1 MSNQIT
7 ITGGAKVRNLEGVL
21 TGTAG
26 LVGVL
31 PINVANGIP
40 QLDSSGKILV
50 SQLPNSVME
59 FKGVWNAATNT
70 PTLANGTGNAGDVW
84 LCNVAGT
91 VNFGSGPITFAVGDY
106 AVYDGSAWNR
116 SSGATGTVTSV
127 SVTESSDALTIT
139 GSPITT
145 SGTINIGFAGTS
157 GQYVRG
163 DGGLTTFPNV
173 INSIGLTM
181 PSAFNVANS
190 PLTANGTLAVTGA
203 GNANQ
208 YVRGDGALATFP
220 TTGGGGSAVYYYLN
234 GSINASVTGYKQM
247 ANTAIVGTGTDFSLV
262 GNGLIAEFL
271 TDAGNPNRLLIPAG
285 AWNFE
290 MYFSMSSSGGNQKF
304 YVDLFKYNGS
314 TFTPIASTSTNPEE
328 ITGGTTTDLYLTSL
342 AVPETTLLVTDRLAI
357 RVYII
362 DNSVGRTTTLHTED
376 NHLCQITTTFAAGL
390 SSLNGLTANTQ
401 YFATGTS
408 GTDFNIVSVLDTHT
422 FNLPTASA
430 TNSGALSS
438 ADWSTFNA
446 KENSLSFYS
455 PLRRSG
461 YSITIDQSNSTTN
474 GYLSFT
480 DWNTF
485 NGKQNALGYTA
496 ANDALVV
503 HLAGT
508 ETITGQ
514 KSFSTPQFFN
524 DFIDLS
530 KGARFIK
537 GGSPSSYFNTTVGV
551 FSKNLL
557 SIPTISFKDINGEA
571 NFNFDASTQTYTF
584 PAATGTIA
592 LTSQLTSGTVTSVA
606 ALTLGTTGTDLSS
619 TVTNGT
625 TTPVITLNV
634 PTANATNRG
643 ALSSADWTTFNNK
656 QSALNGT
663 GFVKASGTTISYD
676 NSTYLTTTDAAST
689 YVTIAGSIQTI
700 TGTKRFDSGIQL
712 KYGAITSS
720 TGYSGI
726 GADNDRFY
734 FSNVGGIQS
743 LVFSTT
749 NAYTYTLPSAT
760 GTLALTSQIP
770 SLTGYVTGTGTAN
783 YITKWTGTG
792 AVNNSQIQDNGTN
805 VSVGYT
811 TNPSLYKLDVNGTGR
826 FSGNLNVLNTSST
839 VSIIATGVNSGATGG
854 SSIISGTSGVTNIA
868 IGNRSALL
876 GGGYDAT
883 AMLYWGNGGNL
894 VFNNGSDRVTIASNG
909 ATTFSSSVTATQG
922 IFNGSLGNDLL
933 YLDGGINT
941 DFAFKIT
948 GASDDILTLRRQ
960 HSTVGAKDIISFGY
974 SGNVGIGTT
983 SPAYKL
989 DISGGDLRIVNNS
1002 YPRLVINNTGASGKN
1017 YSIYS
1022 NDNGNLTIGQTGV
1035 ADYVNIT
1042 SGGSLVVNNLG
1053 TGLVYSNAGALT
1065 STNPSDS
1072 RLKDNIE
1079 NISYGLKDILKLR
1092 PVSYNWKE
1100 DKINQGIQFGFIA
1113 QEVKEI
1119 MPNAI
1124 KEFGEDIKYLGLEKD
1139 AIYATLVKA
1148 IQEQQAQIDELKQL
1162 INK

>member
-91 VNFGSGPITFAVGDY
+91 VNFGSGPIVFSVGDY

-127 SVTESSDALTIT
+127 AVTESSDALTIT

-234 GSINASVTGYKQM
+234 GSVNASVTGYKQM

-422 FNLPTASA
+422 FNLPTASS
-430 TNSGALSS
+430 TKRGLLSS
-438 ADWSTFNA
+438 TDWSTFN
-446 KENSLSFYS
+446 S
-455 PLRRSG
+455 
-461 YSITIDQSNSTTN
+461 
-474 GYLSFT
+474 
-480 DWNTF
+480 
-485 NGKQNALGYTA
+485 KQPALGYTA

-503 HLAGT
+503 HLAGV

-619 TVTNGT
+619 TVANGT

-634 PTANATNRG
+634 PTASATNRG
-643 ALSSADWTTFNNK
+643 ALSSTDWTTFNGK
-656 QSALNGT
+656 QAALNGT

-676 NSTYLTTTDAAST
+676 NSTYLTTSSASST
-689 YVTIAGSIQTI
+689 YLPLAG
-700 TGTKRFDSGIQL
+700 
-712 KYGAITSS
+712 
-720 TGYSGI
+720 
-726 GADNDRFY
+726 
-734 FSNVGGIQS
+734 
-743 LVFSTT
+743 
-749 NAYTYTLPSAT
+749 
-760 GTLALTSQIP
+760 GTL
-770 SLTGYVTGTGTAN
+770 TGNLSINA
-783 YITKWTGTG
+783 
-792 AVNNSQIQDNGTN
+792 DNGTFFIGRATGSYGMRIRQIVAGGAIAHDTKLSDN
-805 VSVGYT
+805 STWQTYLYMGEGNTSGNAHMWLQPTAGNFYIGYATTVSPVY
-811 TNPSLYKLDVNGTGR
+811 LLAVNG
-826 FSGNLNVLNTSST
+826 
-839 VSIIATGVNSGATGG
+839 NS
-854 SSIISGTSGVTNIA
+854 
-868 IGNRSALL
+868 
-876 GGGYDAT
+876 YF
-883 AMLYWGNGGNL
+883 NG
-894 VFNNGSDRVTIASNG
+894 
-909 ATTFSSSVTATQG
+909 SVTAGQ
-922 IFNGSLGNDLL
+922 
-933 YLDGGINT
+933 
-941 DFAFKIT
+941 
-948 GASDDILTLRRQ
+948 LR
-960 HSTVGAKDIISFGY
+960 VGATNTIGWTSQGGFESVSD
-974 SGNVGIGTT
+974 GN
-983 SPAYKL
+983 YKL
-989 DISGGDLRIVNNS
+989 YNEAR
-1002 YPRLVINNTGASGKN
+1002 NT
-1017 YSIYS
+1017 Y
-1022 NDNGNLTIGQTGV
+1022 GNLTLGSVTANSSGTILNLDGTYGSGYYALGFGGV
-1035 ADYVNIT
+1035 SNGYNRIFASNSTSDGIYIAASSGNGIAFRVNGGTTNNVFIT
-1042 SGGSLVVNNLG
+1042 SGGKTQIGTGADNGSQLQVFGTATFSNVVTINGSSLRSINNGYGLMHFNNSSFEKYIDTRYISSDNGFLIETGQNSGTVPYLALG
-1053 TGLVYSNAGALT
+1053 TGDAEKMRITSGGEILIGKTSSDGAVSNGCEFRSTGLGYFTRTDGESLVINRKNSNGVQIQFRRDNSDIGNISSTTSLT
-1065 STNPSDS
+1065 SYNISSDY
-1072 RLKDNIE
+1072 RLKEDF
-1079 NISYGLKDILKLR
+1079 KDIKCIDKILSINIYDFKWKSDGTRMIGAIAHELQDI
-1092 PVSYNWKE
+1092 VSYAVTGK
-1100 DKINQGIQFGFIA
+1100 
-1113 QEVKEI
+1113 
-1119 MPNAI
+1119 
-1124 KEFGEDIKYLGLEKD
+1124 KD
-1139 AIYATLVKA
+1139 AEHEDGRINAQSVDYSKLVPIMIKA
-1148 IQEQQAQIDELKQL
+1148 IQEQQAQIDELKKL
-1162 INK
+1162 INRIKKTYK